1 MADYIQA
8 PGKPENNPEHSWENQ
23 LYMPSAVAEAKTAA
37 MDNAVD
43 VWRLN
48 ASSRLQGARSPE
60 LFSTNF
66 PQRPPAATG
75 GIYIAPVRM
84 RAAAIPDKAV
94 YD

>member
-1 MADYIQA
+1 
-8 PGKPENNPEHSWENQ
+8 
-23 LYMPSAVAEAKTAA
+23 MPSAVAEAKTAA

-66 PQRPPAATG
+66 PQRPPVAAG
-75 GIYIAPVRM
+75 GIYIAPARM

-94 YD
+94 NL